1 MEHTYDHYLFP
12 LVREPASRWERTGL
26 PPERER
32 LFNVVTGVVVAL
44 FAVGWVYSVV
54 LVSRNPDL
62 ADRPVATLTRQI
74 TSSPLDESAAP
85 VAAYALDEVL
95 SNVTEQLQPY
105 RGESGKVNIIVQ
117 KPGEANP
124 LSGIDSLPGGAGV
137 ELRPAPGTGGGPV
150 AAGGAPTSPGIWNVI
165 LRMRDAVRPVGD
177 VNVVSL
183 VPLSRKQGGKIGS
196 YTIGSWPFEQGGAPR
211 EVYEPPAG
219 LIQVTPENRD
229 LQISEHFRLRDFVT
243 KGQENVWPKYVALNP
258 KVLDKVELTL
268 QEMERAGH
276 PVKHVFVISA
286 FRTPSY
292 NESGGDPSGRA
303 GLSRHMYGD
312 AMDVAIDNDG
322 DGFMDD
328 LNGDGRVNVKDAHVL
343 AEAAQ
348 RVEERH
354 PNLIGGIGIYS
365 PTGAHHGFVHIDTR
379 GFRARWGP
387 W

>member
-1 MEHTYDHYLFP
+1 MEHTSDHYLFP
-12 LVREPASRWERTGL
+12 LVREPTSRWERTGL

-32 LFNVVTGVVVAL
+32 LFNVVTGAVVAL
-44 FAVGWVYSVV
+44 FALGWVYSVV

-124 LSGIDSLPGGAGV
+124 LSRIDSLPGGAGV
-137 ELRPAPGTGGGPV
+137 ELRPAEGTTGGPV
-150 AAGGAPTSPGIWNVI
+150 AGGASTSPGIWNVI

-196 YTIGSWPFEQGGAPR
+196 YTIGSWPFETGGAPR

-268 QEMERAGH
+268 QEMERSGH

-292 NESGGDPSGRA
+292 NESGGDPTGRA

-328 LNGDGRVNVKDAHVL
+328 LNGDGRVDVRDAHVL

-348 RVEERH
+348 RVEEKH

-379 GFRARWGP
+379 GFRARWGA